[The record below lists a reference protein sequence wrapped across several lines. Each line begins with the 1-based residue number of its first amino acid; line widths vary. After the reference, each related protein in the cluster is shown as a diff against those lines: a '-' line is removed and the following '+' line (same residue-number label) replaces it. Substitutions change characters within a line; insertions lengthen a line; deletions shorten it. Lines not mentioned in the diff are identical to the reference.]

1 MMLKMANRK
10 DPMFRT
16 MVRRYLKVIFL
27 LFAGAAFLLGGATS
41 RATDSRIA
49 APDWQLNDVD
59 GKPVKLS
66 DFKGKV
72 VTLDFWATWCPLAAQ
87 KSLDLWHSKKNL
99 QIKAYRLLASRLT
112 SKALQWSSLSCANWG

>member
-49 APDWQLNDVD
+49 AR
-59 GKPVKLS
+59 
-66 DFKGKV
+66 
-72 VTLDFWATWCPLAAQ
+72 LA
-87 KSLDLWHSKKNL
+87 
-99 QIKAYRLLASRLT
+99 IE
-112 SKALQWSSLSCANWG
+112 

>member
-1 MMLKMANRK
+1 MTMNANTT
-10 DPMFRT
+10 DAMST
-16 MVRRYLKVIFL
+16 TVVRYAQSYLKVILL
-27 LFAGAAFLLGGATS
+27 LFAGGAFLLGGAIS

-72 VTLDFWATWCPLAAQ
+72 VILDFWATWCLPCRAEL
-87 KSLDLWHSKKNL
+87 
-99 QIKAYRLLASRLT
+99 
-112 SKALQWSSLSCANWG
+112 